1 MLEDTLQHRQLD
13 PRHEHGGRRSA
24 YRLFFL
30 ESLKSFRHTASLVPS
45 SRFLA
50 QALLKPIDF
59 KKARTVVELGSGTG
73 AVTHEILKRLS
84 PQGRLYAMDIN
95 ANFIR
100 HLRLKHASDERLVP
114 ILGSADE
121 LNAALSARGVTAVD
135 AIISSLGLTSM
146 EPAKRNSIVHQA
158 TACLAP
164 HGIMTQYQYAHARA
178 NFVHLPGLNVYR
190 FAEKMFLRRFFRTV
204 ESRNVLL
211 NIPPAIVFT
220 CRK

>member
-1 MLEDTLQHRQLD
+1 MLEDTGLQH
-13 PRHEHGGRRSA
+13 PGHRSS

-30 ESLKSFRHTASLVPS
+30 ESLKSFRRTASLVPS

-50 QALLKPIDF
+50 TALLNPIDF
-59 KKARTVVELGSGTG
+59 QTVQTVVELGSGTG
-73 AVTHEILKRLS
+73 AVTSEILKRLS
-84 PQGRLYAMDIN
+84 PHGRIYAFDVN
-95 ANFIR
+95 PNFIR
-100 HLRLKHASDERLVP
+100 HLRFKHAADERLVP
-114 ILGSADE
+114 ILASADD
-121 LNAALSARGVTAVD
+121 LHAALSSRGIAAVD
-135 AIISSLGLTSM
+135 AIVSSLGLTSM
-146 EPAKRNSIVHQA
+146 EPAKRSSIIHQA
-158 TACLAP
+158 RACLAP

-190 FAEKMFLRRFFRTV
+190 FAEKLFLRRFFRTV